1 MIEDNNKNIKILTMS
16 AFALALSVLSL
27 LLFRG
32 PVSIVSTFL
41 IPAIIVLFSRGELKS
56 YFLVS
61 AGLFITTLLFFPTQ
75 IIFVATYIL
84 LSILINI
91 FFITSDLKVK
101 TSPIGVLGYILI
113 VSLVLFVGIRL
124 TELVFLVPLHT
135 MMLRISGNNMLVYSG
150 ILFLEGIFVSIFN
163 IGILRMFISRI
174 KSHE

>member
-1 MIEDNNKNIKILTMS
+1 MIENNNKNIKILTMS

-56 YFLVS
+56 YLLVS
-61 AGLFITTLLFFPTQ
+61 VGLFIIALMFFPTQ
-75 IIFVATYIL
+75 IIFVATYML
-84 LSILINI
+84 LSALLNVL
-91 FFITSDLKVK
+91 FITSDFKVK
-101 TSPIGVLGYILI
+101 TNPLGVLGYILI

-135 MMLRISGNNMLVYSG
+135 MMLRISGNNMLFYAG

-163 IGILRMFISRI
+163 IGILRLFIYRI
-174 KSHE
+174 TTS